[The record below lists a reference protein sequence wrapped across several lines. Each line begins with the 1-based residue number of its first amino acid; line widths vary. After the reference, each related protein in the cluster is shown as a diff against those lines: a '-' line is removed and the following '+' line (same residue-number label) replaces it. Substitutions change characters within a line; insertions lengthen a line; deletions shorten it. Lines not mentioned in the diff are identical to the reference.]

1 MRVSLLMRPDFIA
14 SKSIYMVIILVS
26 DAGYRFAS
34 ALDANSVLP
43 VFASITIAAY
53 RSLAATAGTV
63 VEAVEQP
70 VTTAR
75 RRVACAALF
84 KAYATLLNAVRTMMT
99 CLYPGF
105 FELRRK
111 GHTAI

>member
-1 MRVSLLMRPDFIA
+1 
-14 SKSIYMVIILVS
+14 
-26 DAGYRFAS
+26 
-34 ALDANSVLP
+34 

-53 RSLAATAGTV
+53 LSFATAGTV

-75 RRVACAALF
+75 RSVACAALF

-99 CLYPGF
+99 CLYSGF

-111 GHTAI
+111 GHTAV